1 MPVYLRNFYFKE
13 LSEAK
18 KEEKKEIDKATKKSN
33 SSINRPNIIPR

>member
-18 KEEKKEIDKATKKSN
+18 KEEQKQIDKVNKKSN
-33 SSINRPNIIPR
+33 SSINRPNITPR